1 MAKLVDLHPRW
12 IIEGLGKHRTGLG
25 VSFDCPHCSSTRIH
39 VFFAAPLDGGPPMPD
54 VLLWNNQGT
63 TFETLTLL
71 PSIDQRGHYHGYLTN
86 GELS

>member
-1 MAKLVDLHPRW
+1 
-12 IIEGLGKHRTGLG
+12 
-25 VSFDCPHCSSTRIH
+25 
-39 VFFAAPLDGGPPMPD
+39 MPD